1 MTKSKR
7 NQYRV
12 GKTKITR
19 APWEEDRYIYDV
31 KSGNDSLFH
40 GEFWFAVIQIIV
52 GIVVFIWVYNSL

>member
-31 KSGNDSLFH
+31 KSGNDSIFH
-40 GEFWFAVIQIIV
+40 GEFWFAVIQVIF
-52 GIVVFIWVYNSL
+52 GIVFFIWFYNSL

>member
-31 KSGNDSLFH
+31 KSGNDSIFSSV
-40 GEFWFAVIQIIV
+40 FWVAVIQVIF
-52 GIVVFIWVYNSL
+52 GIVFFIWFYNSL